1 MLLRT
6 INVLKYKYKVLSL
19 HRISAFWKQTS
30 NATLVAGH
38 FVDL

>member
-30 NATLVAGH
+30 KATPMAKHL
-38 FVDL
+38 VDL

>member
-19 HRISAFWKQTS
+19 RRISAIGKQTS
-30 NATLVAGH
+30 NATPMAKHL
-38 FVDL
+38 VDL